1 VDRRNVLKFLGGIGL
16 GAIAAETYEMLHHI
30 PQLERRFMEEVNYW
44 INQYNSAKDAVDKLS
59 NKLRQQEGEINN
71 LKDEVNYW
79 RAQFSSKSE
88 EVSKLTLTVNK
99 LDELERES
107 TSSISYYR
115 EKMGE
120 AINRLRETI
129 EKYRAV
135 LGYERVSFES
145 TTLKVLEDL
154 KLTQERLLKLLP
166 YFPLIRDLSWRPSR
180 VVNDKIY
187 DIRVELEVISPL
199 NTITEV
205 EVSLIPVEYD
215 YFITRYGMRREDY
228 PKAFPPEETKTV
240 KIKPAGLER
249 ETFIVEFK
257 DIISGREYQIYAA
270 VKSSS
275 GGFREEAIKT
285 PYVRQF
291 ENIAVNDGMIVVAD
305 YYTWYEIPEMPG
317 NHWRGLTNEKN
328 HLQNPLLGEYSSGDP
343 IVISKHIDWATGY
356 GIDAFSISWWTTGN
370 DERTWDY
377 HLMKNLEALIENPL
391 INDIRFYIL
400 YENNGRL
407 RISNPYD
414 QPTKWVEDLND
425 QFNRRRIIEDLEFL
439 ARKFFQHPRY
449 LKIRGRP
456 AVEFDYTIPFRGDVV
471 GVFAEARST
480 LHRLG
485 VNIYLINDLMGRSA
499 SPYDENEYGVNE
511 THFRKITEA
520 FDCIS
525 ASNFPGAYEDVD
537 KDIQFV
543 ERVYKAWR
551 EYADLHGKDFIPAAW
566 SGHQSLARTPERLK
580 RQIEIAKKFTK
591 LNVVSIISFNEWIT
605 GHQIEP
611 SAEEKF
617 KYLESLQHSIG

>member
-1 VDRRNVLKFLGGIGL
+1 VDRRTVLKFLGGIGL
-16 GAIAAETYEMLHHI
+16 GAIVTETYETLHYI

-44 INQYNSAKDAVDKLS
+44 IDQYNSAKDAVDKLS
-59 NKLRQQEGEINN
+59 NKLRQQEGEISN
-71 LKDEVNYW
+71 LRDEVNYL
-79 RAQFSSKSE
+79 RAQYNSKSE

-115 EKMGE
+115 EKMEE
-120 AINRLRETI
+120 AIKRLRETI

-135 LGYERVSFES
+135 LGDERVSFES

-154 KLTQERLLKLLP
+154 KLTQEKLLKLLP
-166 YFPLIRDLSWRPSR
+166 YFPLIRNLSWRPSR

-187 DIRVELEVISPL
+187 DLEVYLEVISPL
-199 NTITEV
+199 NTLAEV

-228 PKAFPPEETKTV
+228 PKVFPPEETKTI
-240 KIKPAGLER
+240 KLKPAGLER
-249 ETFIVEFK
+249 ETFNVEFK
-257 DIISGREYQIYAA
+257 DIIGGREYQIYAA
-270 VKSSS
+270 VKDSS
-275 GGFREEAIKT
+275 GGFRKEAIKT

-291 ENIAVNDGMIVVAD
+291 ENIAVNDGMIVIAD
-305 YYTWYEIPEMPG
+305 YYAWYEIPEMPG
-317 NHWRGLTNEKN
+317 NHWRGVNDEKI

-343 IVISKHIDWATGY
+343 IVISKHIDWAMGY

-377 HLMKNLEALIENPL
+377 HSIKNIEALIENPL
-391 INDIRFYIL
+391 INDIRFCIL

-407 RISNPYD
+407 RISNPHD
-414 QPTKWVEDLND
+414 PPTRWVVDLDD
-425 QFNRRRIIEDLEFL
+425 QFNRRRIEEDLEFL
-439 ARKFFQHPRY
+439 ARKFFQHPSY
-449 LKIRGRP
+449 LKIRNRP
-456 AVEFDYTIPFRGDVV
+456 VVDFDYTIPFRGDVE
-471 GVFAEARST
+471 GVFAEARSI
-480 LHRLG
+480 LHKLG
-485 VNIYLINDLMGRSA
+485 VNIYLINDLMGRSTG
-499 SPYDENEYGVNE
+499 PYDENEYGVNE

-525 ASNFPGAYEDVD
+525 ASNFPGAYDDVD

-551 EYADLHGKDFIPAAW
+551 EYADLHGKDFIPAVW
-566 SGHQSLARTPERLK
+566 PGHQSLARTSERLK
-580 RQIEIAKKFTK
+580 RQIEIAKKFAK

-611 SAEEKF
+611 SSEEKF
-617 KYLESLQHSIG
+617 KYLESLRQSIG